1 MNKKKKERLAPMTL
15 RNTFTKSGARVH
27 IHFGKDLTTNLWGP
41 WVVVTD
47 MALKAQLKTCYTE
60 ADFQAAQAA
69 YATTFQ
75 TLTKPYKRPKPS
87 AAASSAQPSQPA
99 PQGPGAP
106 GAPTCES
113 TPETTPE
120 PTPDPVPETTPEP
133 VNQPNDN
140 AIRLFRIDA
149 VNNMQKFF
157 SEFKFNPAARFV
169 NTAARQA
176 SPYEVKQYV
185 TGYVKL
191 INNVDANDI
200 IEKLKSPEFD
210 QIATDLIKY
219 PPTKRIN
226 TRLDIYFGDAGTGKT
241 TKAIDEYPNADIVPC
256 NASMLPD
263 ELMRTFDFN
272 DENGN
277 PVFKPSSLRLAMEA
291 GKPIIFDEINLLSF
305 DCLRL
310 LQTLTDGKST
320 INYNGDTI
328 AVKEGFKIIGTMN
341 LVVNDQVYNLPEPL
355 VDRADKIK
363 EFKLSVDE
371 LTAYAF

>member
-1 MNKKKKERLAPMTL
+1 MTL
-15 RNTFTKSGARVH
+15 QNTFTKTGARIH
-27 IHFGKDLTTNLWGP
+27 IHFGKETITNLWGS
-41 WVVVTD
+41 WVTVTD
-47 MALKAQLKTCYTE
+47 MALKAKLKTAQTE
-60 ADFQAAQAA
+60 ADYRKIQ
-69 YATTFQ
+69 YDYSTTWPQ
-75 TLTKPYKRPKPS
+75 LTVPYKR
-87 AAASSAQPSQPA
+87 AASSTAAAQPVST
-99 PQGPGAP
+99 GAP
-106 GAPTCES
+106 GAPASEIQS
-113 TPETTPE
+113 EIPEVKPDPIPETI
-120 PTPDPVPETTPEP
+120 
-133 VNQPNDN
+133 PNDN
-140 AIRLFRIDA
+140 TIRLFRIDA
-149 VNNMQKFF
+149 VNEMQKFF

-169 NTAARQA
+169 NTLARQA
-176 SPYEVKQYV
+176 SAYEVKQYV

-191 INNVDANDI
+191 INNTDANEI
-200 IEKLKSPEFD
+200 IEKLKSPEFNKV
-210 QIATDLIKY
+210 ASDLIKY
-219 PPTKRIN
+219 PPTKQIN

-241 TKAIDEYPNADIVPC
+241 TKAIAEYPDADVVPC

-310 LQTLTDGKST
+310 LQTLTDGKAT

-328 AVKEGFKIIGTMN
+328 VVKDGFKIIGTMN

-363 EFKLSVDE
+363 EFTLSTEE
-371 LTAYAF
+371 LAAYAF